1 MRVAPELPV
10 DHIERDIDLCTR
22 LIKEVF
28 EYDKGIEFPEQ
39 KITTEFQTSESKE
52 AHLDTLLLYLR
63 KIHGFCFYS
72 GIKCE
77 DERVLTAKC
86 GP

>member
-28 EYDKGIEFPEQ
+28 EYYYIV
-39 KITTEFQTSESKE
+39 TTRIS
-52 AHLDTLLLYLR
+52 ALLAFSSR
-63 KIHGFCFYS
+63 
-72 GIKCE
+72 
-77 DERVLTAKC
+77 D
-86 GP
+86 